1 MYGVP
6 ENVDSLA
13 RDQNIY
19 CFFVLLFS
27 TDFVLSINL
36 NFSCPEHVRPPTHQ
50 ATLPWLQRRLGRA
63 AVGDS
68 ETMESGLL
76 TDSFFGTRQ
85 EVKVKVEDENRTV
98 V

>member
-1 MYGVP
+1 MI
-6 ENVDSLA
+6 L
-13 RDQNIY
+13 
-19 CFFVLLFS
+19 
-27 TDFVLSINL
+27 TTNL
-36 NFSCPEHVRPPTHQ
+36 NFSSSEHFRPPSHQ
-50 ATLPWLQRRLGRA
+50 ATLPTLAGPQCRLGRA

-76 TDSFFGTRQ
+76 TDSFFGMRQ